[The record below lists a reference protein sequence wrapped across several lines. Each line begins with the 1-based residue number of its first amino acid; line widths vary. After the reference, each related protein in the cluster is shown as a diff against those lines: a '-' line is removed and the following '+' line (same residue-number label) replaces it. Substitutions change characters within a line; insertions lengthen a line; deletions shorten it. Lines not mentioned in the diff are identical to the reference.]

1 MTVAPHRDEPPGEAA
16 ARPGAGGGAAP
27 RGTAFPAA
35 ARRLR
40 TKVLPAIIGNLAM
53 TIIGVIFLLPL
64 AWLILAAFNPHASPG
79 VVTPR
84 FSLANF
90 TQALQSGASGAIMNS
105 LYLAGVSTVIATVV
119 STLAGYVLSRHY
131 VPLKGAALVVIIFL
145 TGLPVT
151 LLLIPI
157 YQIFVSIGWLDSP
170 FYTSLVLAATSVP
183 FAIWLLKNFIDQVPR
198 EFEEAAAI
206 EGSGQFRVL
215 LTVVVPLI
223 MPGVLVSAILTFIN
237 SWGAF
242 LIPLV
247 LDANP
252 SDTPGA
258 VGIYQFMSANGQVQ
272 FGPLAAY
279 GILFSLPVIILYLIS
294 SRWLSG
300 GFSFAGGIKG

>member
-1 MTVAPHRDEPPGEAA
+1 MAPTPVPEDLVSIHPPGIDARARSHDGVRAGRSLPEAGRRA
-16 ARPGAGGGAAP
+16 LPNLLMVLIGAS
-27 RGTAFPAA
+27 
-35 ARRLR
+35 
-40 TKVLPAIIGNLAM
+40 
-53 TIIGVIFLLPL
+53 FLLPL
-64 AWLILAAFNPHASPG
+64 VWFILAAFNPHATSGLTAPA
-79 VVTPR
+79 
-84 FSLANF
+84 FSLNNF
-90 TQALQSGASGAIMNS
+90 RAAFSAGAGGAILNS
-105 LYLAGVSTVIATVV
+105 LYLAGVSTLVATAA

-131 VPLKGAALVVIIFL
+131 VPLRGALLVTVIFL

-157 YQIFVSIGWLDSP
+157 YQMFVTAGWLNSP

-198 EFEEAAAI
+198 EFEEAAAV
-206 EGSGQFRVL
+206 EGSGQFAILVR
-215 LTVVVPLI
+215 VVVPLI
-223 MPGVLVSAILTFIN
+223 LPGILVSAILTFIN

-252 SDTPGA
+252 ADTPGA

-279 GILFSLPVIILYLIS
+279 GILFSVPVIIMYIIS

-300 GFSFAGGIKG
+300 SFSFAGGIKG

>member
-1 MTVAPHRDEPPGEAA
+1 MASMPGPADIGSLRAPESIAA
-16 ARPGAGGGAAP
+16 SDGAAGAGTATV
-27 RGTAFPAA
+27 RRRHWRLGTGDRIASN
-35 ARRLR
+35 
-40 TKVLPAIIGNLAM
+40 VLMAIIGA
-53 TIIGVIFLLPL
+53 TFLLPL
-64 AWLILAAFNPHASPG
+64 IWLILAAFNPHATASISAP
-79 VVTPR
+79 TL
-84 FSLANF
+84 SLANF
-90 TQALQSGASGAIMNS
+90 SGALSAGAGGAIVNS
-105 LYLAGVSTVIATVV
+105 LYLAGVSTLIATAV

-131 VPLKGAALVVIIFL
+131 VPMKGAALVVIIFL

-157 YQIFVSIGWLDSP
+157 YQMFVKVGWLNSP

-215 LTVVVPLI
+215 MRVVVPLI
-223 MPGVLVSAILTFIN
+223 MPGILVSSILTFIN

-252 SDTPGA
+252 ADTPGA

-279 GILFSLPVIILYLIS
+279 GVLFSIPVIIMYIIS
-294 SRWLSG
+294 SRWVSG
-300 GFSFAGGIKG
+300 GFSFAGGVRG